1 MFTSGG
7 GNAVVAGDGEVFLRL
22 KDNEGELRRASF
34 SEKEHGEVV
43 LTEGM
48 EWRRCLGR
56 KLTVDGGLR
65 QCEWTNGAT

>member
-7 GNAVVAGDGEVFLRL
+7 GNAVVAGDGEVFLQL

-43 LTEGM
+43 LTEGV
-48 EWRRCLGR
+48 E
-56 KLTVDGGLR
+56 
-65 QCEWTNGAT
+65 